1 MRRFRNSVFDP
12 QSLVFLET
20 AFDEA
25 WLTLKSTGNTSVKP
39 DELARAVLRLAME
52 GERDPIRLHDEALE
66 GLRATT
72 TWREAS

>member
-1 MRRFRNSVFDP
+1 M
-12 QSLVFLET
+12 LLET

-25 WLTLKSTGNTSVKP
+25 WLTLKLTGNKTVKP

-66 GLRATT
+66 GLLPATA
-72 TWREAS
+72 WREAS